1 MISRPTTSTRNFLTF
16 ANTTAIAY
24 RQNLEAPVNFWRY
37 AIAVVFA
44 NVRKLR
50 VLPAYILGVRRVSG
64 GWPELG
70 KTKRSHWIS
79 FFFLLLPRFSTL
91 TIIVIII
98 EDYYSQALT
107 RGNKL
112 CHQLYE

>member
-1 MISRPTTSTRNFLTF
+1 MPGLIPPRPNSGSGSTVLLSTRNFLTF

-50 VLPAYILGVRRVSG
+50 VMSAPG
-64 GWPELG
+64 GP
-70 KTKRSHWIS
+70 H
-79 FFFLLLPRFSTL
+79 
-91 TIIVIII
+91 
-98 EDYYSQALT
+98 
-107 RGNKL
+107 
-112 CHQLYE
+112 